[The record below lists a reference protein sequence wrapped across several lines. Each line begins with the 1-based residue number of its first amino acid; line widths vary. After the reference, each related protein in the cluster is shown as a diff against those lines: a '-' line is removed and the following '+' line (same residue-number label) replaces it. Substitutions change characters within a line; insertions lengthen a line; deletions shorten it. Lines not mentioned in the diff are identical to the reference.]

1 MAKVANFNVGGKQ
14 YKVSHSLIEMHPN
27 SLLAQSASKQMQVNP
42 GEEIYL
48 DRDGNIFKYVLDYLR
63 DDGCVYLPMMYI
75 SKAAFLA
82 DLVYYRVEVDES
94 KIVCNYG
101 CAARALVEMDN
112 EIKSWDAHSDIV
124 TLAKECISIYSKSG
138 CKLQVEIH
146 DPRIS
151 LPIPNDDDDDDDT
164 IPMCSLDTWMAV
176 LSLFCT
182 DGNGIFPHAQVECNE
197 YLAKIG
203 LEIINAV
210 RVPDKGIIQVTMTL
224 TDM

>member
-1 MAKVANFNVGGKQ
+1 MAKVAHFNVGGKQ
-14 YKVSHSLIEMHPN
+14 YKVSHSLLEMHPN

-48 DRDGNIFKYVLDYLR
+48 DRDGNIFKYVLNYLR
-63 DDGCVYLPMMYI
+63 NDGRVYLPMTYI
-75 SKAAFLA
+75 SKAAFLT
-82 DLVYYRVEVDES
+82 DLVYYGINVNES

-101 CAARALVEMDN
+101 CAARVLVEMND

-124 TLAKECISIYSKSG
+124 TLAKKCVLLYSKFG
-138 CKLQVEIH
+138 CKLQIEIH

-151 LPIPNDDDDDDDT
+151 LPIPNDDDDDT

-182 DGNGIFPHAQVECNE
+182 DGNEIFPHAQVECKA
-197 YLAKIG
+197 YQIG
-203 LEIINAV
+203 RAHV
-210 RVPDKGIIQVTMTL
+210 
-224 TDM
+224 